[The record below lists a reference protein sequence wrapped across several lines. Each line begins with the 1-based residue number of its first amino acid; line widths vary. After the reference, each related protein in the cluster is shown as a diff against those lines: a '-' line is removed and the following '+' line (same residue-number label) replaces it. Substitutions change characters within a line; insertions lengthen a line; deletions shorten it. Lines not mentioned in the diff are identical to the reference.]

1 MKKLDIVYEDKNI
14 IVVNKE
20 SNLLTIST
28 VKDKYNNLY
37 RKVSDY
43 VKKQNKNNKIFIV
56 HRLDKETSGLVVFA
70 KNRDSKIKL
79 QNVWKDSKREYLAL
93 LEGNLKENSNTLKL
107 YLEEDANHYVYVSK
121 DKTKD
126 LSITNY
132 QVLNRYDNKTLV
144 SINILTGK
152 KNQIRVSMRYIHHPI
167 VGDKKY
173 GAKTNPYRR
182 LMLHAASLEFIN
194 PSNNKKI
201 KLEADIPKVFL
212 KGLENES

>member
-14 IVVNKE
+14 IVINKP
-20 SNLLTIST
+20 SNLLTIAT
-28 VKDKYNNLY
+28 TKDKYNNLY
-37 RKVSDY
+37 RKVSEY
-43 VKKQNKNNKIFIV
+43 VKKQNKNNKIFII

-79 QNVWKDSKREYLAL
+79 QNVWKDTKREYLAL
-93 LEGNLKENSNTLKL
+93 LEGNVKENSNTLKL
-107 YLEEDANHYVYVSK
+107 YLDEDANHYVYVSK

-126 LSITNY
+126 LAINHY
-132 QVLNRYDNKTLV
+132 EVLH
-144 SINILTGK
+144 INILTGK
-152 KNQIRVSMRYIHHPI
+152 KNQIRVSMRHIHHPI

-173 GAKTNPYRR
+173 GSKTNPYRR

-194 PSNNKKI
+194 PTNNKKI

-212 KGLENES
+212 KGIENEG